1 MSLLPFYS
9 WEDWGLKRRNN
20 LKWPNWDSNPSD
32 FQAHALIRLFND
44 LGKGTSLLVQWL
56 GHCDSIAGGMGLIS
70 GWAIKILHATQVVW
84 PKIRKGMERI
94 SVVFCLFLL
103 VNSLQ
108 GAPFVRNSGYP
119 SLMIHR
125 LFFFSNWKI
134 IALNLHWF
142 LQHTL
147 TSCCYLYLLSL
158 LSFSSVLPH
167 PVPPLSVITEHQA
180 GLPVF
185 HSSFLLII
193 YFTHGSVNMSL
204 LLTISLLLP
213 VPSSW
218 RGFSLP
224 TSMRVC
230 LPHFFN
236 PLQPRLLHRAFAY
249 SPVMTESFLF
259 FFFL

>member
-1 MSLLPFYS
+1 M
-9 WEDWGLKRRNN
+9 
-20 LKWPNWDSNPSD
+20 
-32 FQAHALIRLFND
+32 
-44 LGKGTSLLVQWL
+44 
-56 GHCDSIAGGMGLIS
+56 
-70 GWAIKILHATQVVW
+70 
-84 PKIRKGMERI
+84 
-94 SVVFCLFLL
+94 VFCLFLR

-119 SLMIHR
+119 SLMIHHFV
-125 LFFFSNWKI
+125 LFFSNWKI

-147 TSCCYLYLLSL
+147 TSCRYLYLLSL

-167 PVPPLSVITEHQA
+167 PVPPLCVIMEHQA
-180 GLPVF
+180 GLPVCYI
-185 HSSFLLII
+185 SFLLII

-224 TSMRVC
+224 TSMRIC

-236 PLQPRLLHRAFAY
+236 PLQPRLLLQAFAY
-249 SPVMTESFLF
+249 SPVMTESLFLF
-259 FFFL
+259 FL